1 MSMRKLSIV
10 SLMFIIL
17 LLPLQA
23 SANSGNNDGSLNLDA
38 SRMENT
44 NKASE
49 IQDDLY
55 IKYNIEL
62 FNNNGN
68 SKAEQNVQKQLVSD
82 EVMQQALF
90 LAQSNAT
97 SSGID
102 LSQLFTSSQS
112 TTKTEVKSETFDTAY
127 LIYGIIIIA
136 VIGLLVIITRA
147 TIKELQTNK
156 AK

>member
-1 MSMRKLSIV
+1 MRKLSIV

>member
-1 MSMRKLSIV
+1 MRKLSIV
-10 SLMFIIL
+10 TLMFIIL
-17 LLPLQA
+17 LVPLQA

>member
-1 MSMRKLSIV
+1 MRKLSIV

-82 EVMQQALF
+82 EAMQQALF

-147 TIKELQTNK
+147 TVKELQTNK

>member
-1 MSMRKLSIV
+1 MRKLTIV

-112 TTKTEVKSETFDTAY
+112 TTKAEVKSETFDTAY

>member
-1 MSMRKLSIV
+1 
-10 SLMFIIL
+10 MFIIL

-82 EVMQQALF
+82 EAMQQALF

-147 TIKELQTNK
+147 TVKELQTNK

>member
-1 MSMRKLSIV
+1 MRKLSIV
-10 SLMFIIL
+10 TLMFIIL
-17 LLPLQA
+17 LVPLQA

-49 IQDDLY
+49 TQDDLY

-82 EVMQQALF
+82 EAMQQALF

-102 LSQLFTSSQS
+102 LSQLFISSQG

>member
-1 MSMRKLSIV
+1 
-10 SLMFIIL
+10 MFIIL